1 MNRKAFLL
9 LTIIGLLGF
18 FPCCKQNP
26 GQTETEEVKKPN
38 IVLIYADDL
47 GIGLLG
53 HEGQK
58 IIKTPNIDQLVIEG
72 LRFTNAYSNML
83 CAPARASLITGL
95 HDCHSKKFEI
105 TPGAM
110 YKKISTEDFSQEE
123 IGNVLES
130 VLSPI
135 PKGDVFLGQVAKE
148 AEYRTTQIGKLEWGF
163 STTHQQMGRHGWESY
178 YGYFDHVRAHGFY
191 PPFLFENG
199 RLVPIEGN
207 TLTNSGKSG
216 EPETPENYKER
227 KNTDGKEHYSQHL
240 FMDKALDFIE
250 TNKDNPF
257 FLYFPTQLP
266 HGPVAIPKIHP
277 DFMDD
282 NRLTPIEKEY
292 ASMVKMLD
300 DNVGQ
305 IMQKLKE
312 LNIDENTM
320 VIFTA
325 DNGHEIYY
333 AQKGRV
339 EKPYANINTG
349 ELFDNIKH
357 KYYSDLSGDVFDGN
371 GGRAGMKRSN
381 LQGGIQVPLI
391 VRWPA
396 RIEAGRTSNRLIANY
411 DLLATLAE
419 TTGFSRPFNTDG
431 ISFYNELINH
441 REGEEHEFVVYSSYT
456 GPSLISDE
464 GWKIR
469 TDLEKGVFELFY
481 LPDDFKEEK
490 DLSKQRPEKLKEL
503 KKKLLAACDGNFHNG
518 LFSNEENILKVPN
531 MVKR

>member
-1 MNRKAFLL
+1 MNRKVFLFF
-9 LTIIGLLGF
+9 TVIVLLGF
-18 FPCCKQNP
+18 FPCCKQITE
-26 GQTETEEVKKPN
+26 QTSTKDDKKPN
-38 IVLIYADDL
+38 IILIYADDL

-58 IIKTPNIDQLVIEG
+58 IIKTPNIDQLVKEG
-72 LRFTNAYSNML
+72 LRFTNSYSNML
-83 CAPARASLITGL
+83 CAPARASLITGM

-110 YKKISTEDFSQEE
+110 YNKISTEDFSHEE
-123 IGNVLES
+123 IGRILES

-135 PKGDVFLGQVAKE
+135 PEEYVFLGQVAKE
-148 AEYRTTQIGKLEWGF
+148 ADYRTTQIGKLEWGF
-163 STTHQQMGRHGWESY
+163 STTHQQMERHGWETY
-178 YGYFDHVRAHGFY
+178 YGYLDHVRAHGFY

-199 RLVPIEGN
+199 NLVPIEGN
-207 TLTNSGKSG
+207 TLWNSGKSG

-227 KNTDGKEHYSQHL
+227 KHMEGKEQYSQNL
-240 FMDKALDFIE
+240 FMDKALDFID
-250 TNKDNPF
+250 TNKDSPF

-266 HGPVAIPKIHP
+266 HGPVAVPNIHP
-277 DFMDD
+277 DFLDD
-282 NRLTPIEKEY
+282 NRLTQIEKEY

-300 DNVGQ
+300 DNVGE

-333 AQKGRV
+333 AQKGRI
-339 EKPYANINTG
+339 EKPYTNIKTG
-349 ELFDNIKH
+349 ERFDNIEH

-396 RIEAGRTSNRLIANY
+396 KIEAGRTSSRLIANY

-419 TTGFSRPFNTDG
+419 TTGFSRTFTTDG
-431 ISFYNELINH
+431 ISFYDELINQGK
-441 REGEEHEFVVYSSYT
+441 GEEHEFVVYSSYT
-456 GPSLISDE
+456 GPTLISDE

-469 TDLEKGVFELFY
+469 TDLEMGVFELFY

-490 DLSKQRPEKLKEL
+490 DLSEQHPEKLKEL
-503 KKKLLAACDGNFHNG
+503 KSQLLEACEGDFFNG
-518 LFSNEENILKVPN
+518 LFSNNGSILKVPKKEN
-531 MVKR
+531 W